1 MQLIDL
7 LYQVLASPTLAFR
20 LVSQKKPL
28 GWAIGAALLSSVVVA
43 FVLLPYPP
51 RLAEVIFGLE
61 RGSLNTAPWWFL
73 WLSVFLMA
81 LIIEAGFV
89 HAVALLFRGKGSYL
103 GMLCGLCFA
112 SFPLV
117 FFAPLAL
124 LRALLASSTGYLL
137 YYVGAAILYPWILIL
152 DTIAIRHNYQASVKK
167 AAAICF
173 VAIFVLFILPML
185 IVAVAMAT

>member
-1 MQLIDL
+1 VELIDL
-7 LYQVLASPTLAFR
+7 LYQVLASPTVAFR

-28 GWAIGAALLSSVVVA
+28 GWAIGVAFLSSFVVA

-61 RGSLNTAPWWFL
+61 RGSLNAAPWWFL
-73 WLSVFLMA
+73 WLSVFLVI
-81 LIIEAGFV
+81 LVVEAGFV
-89 HAVALLFRGKGSYL
+89 HVVALLFRCKGSYL
-103 GMLCGLCFA
+103 GMLCALCFA

-117 FFAPLAL
+117 LFAPLAL

-137 YYVGAAILYPWILIL
+137 YYVGSAILYPWILIL
-152 DTIAIRHNYQASVKK
+152 DTIAIRHNYQASVTK

-173 VAIFVLFILPML
+173 IAVFLMFILPML
-185 IVAVAMAT
+185 IVAIAMAT